1 MKEEEVSNLKYMTI
15 EEMEEAYKNKDEKY
29 SFIKWDKIDDIIKD
43 LKEIRKNELFYLKYI
58 Y

>member
-1 MKEEEVSNLKYMTI
+1 MQEEEVSNLKYMTI

-43 LKEIRKNELFYLKYI
+43 LKEIRKNELFYLKHI